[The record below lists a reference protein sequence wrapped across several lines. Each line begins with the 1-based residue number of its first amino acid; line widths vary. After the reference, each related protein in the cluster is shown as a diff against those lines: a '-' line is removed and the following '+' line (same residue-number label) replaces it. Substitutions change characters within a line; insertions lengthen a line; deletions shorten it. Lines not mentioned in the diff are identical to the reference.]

1 MYPIITTVTLIT
13 KSWSRRRLLAP
24 VGPAPVR
31 AGIDS
36 VLFITQWRQRSPV
49 LRRAA
54 PDEVELPS
62 RVTGYTAT
70 ADATKHVGY
79 QHNNESSV
87 VYRDSTWFLQ
97 PGSVAR
103 LRDTRLPTRTR
114 SRWHRRS
121 GRRWHTRTVA
131 RRLGDPQLAW
141 PSAAPVRLQARS
153 SVPCGPGARMA
164 CLGPPTARSRQAVCR
179 GPLIR
184 LPDAATGVQR
194 LRDASARRSSRP
206 MLCASVCMMVAPVDD
221 GLVSGAGQLC
231 CQWQRGASSA
241 QDYVDGSGQQLQ
253 VWLAGR
259 VLDHWL

>member
-24 VGPAPVR
+24 VGPAPVQ

-87 VYRDSTWFLQ
+87 GYRDSTCFLQ

-103 LRDTRLPTRTR
+103 LRDTGLPTRTR

-131 RRLGDPQLAW
+131 RRLRDPQLAG
-141 PSAAPVRLQARS
+141 RLRHLSGCRRGRTWYCFASLNGPEDDPHRRDRTGSRARHRRLRREDAGRRR
-153 SVPCGPGARMA
+153 PA
-164 CLGPPTARSRQAVCR
+164 
-179 GPLIR
+179 PLIQCWLHIFVDLAAFGSDVQEYCGDRSTPRRIADSELSPIPAR
-184 LPDAATGVQR
+184 LGTNLGTK
-194 LRDASARRSSRP
+194 
-206 MLCASVCMMVAPVDD
+206 
-221 GLVSGAGQLC
+221 
-231 CQWQRGASSA
+231 RGATA
-241 QDYVDGSGQQLQ
+241 EMA
-253 VWLAGR
+253 WNMT
-259 VLDHWL
+259 

>member
-24 VGPAPVR
+24 VGPAPVQ

-87 VYRDSTWFLQ
+87 VYRDSTCFLQ

-103 LRDTRLPTRTR
+103 LRDTGLPTRTR

-131 RRLGDPQLAW
+131 RRLRDPQLAGRLRHLSGCRRGRTW
-141 PSAAPVRLQARS
+141 FCFASLDATQKMTLTDGTELAPALGIGAFAEKTLVAAGQRPSSNVGCTSSSTSPHSEVMCRSTAEIGQRLAELRARS
-153 SVPCGPGARMA
+153 SAQFP
-164 CLGPPTARSRQAVCR
+164 R
-179 GPLIR
+179 GWERIWER
-184 LPDAATGVQR
+184 NAAP
-194 LRDASARRSSRP
+194 RP
-206 MLCASVCMMVAPVDD
+206 R
-221 GLVSGAGQLC
+221 
-231 CQWQRGASSA
+231 WRGT
-241 QDYVDGSGQQLQ
+241 
-253 VWLAGR
+253 
-259 VLDHWL
+259 

>member
-1 MYPIITTVTLIT
+1 M
-13 KSWSRRRLLAP
+13 LAP
-24 VGPAPVR
+24 VGPAPVQ

-70 ADATKHVGY
+70 PDATKHVGY

-87 VYRDSTWFLQ
+87 VYRDSTCFLQ

-103 LRDTRLPTRTR
+103 LRDTGLPTRTR

-131 RRLGDPQLAW
+131 RRLRDPQLAG
-141 PSAAPVRLQARS
+141 SAAPVRLQARS
-153 SVPCGPGARMA
+153 SVVLLRQLERHPDDPHRQDRTGSRARHRRLRREDA
-164 CLGPPTARSRQAVCR
+164 GRRRPA
-179 GPLIR
+179 PLIQCWLHIFVDLAAFGSDVQEYCGDRSTPRRIADSELSPIPAR
-184 LPDAATGVQR
+184 LGTNLGTK
-194 LRDASARRSSRP
+194 
-206 MLCASVCMMVAPVDD
+206 
-221 GLVSGAGQLC
+221 
-231 CQWQRGASSA
+231 RGATA
-241 QDYVDGSGQQLQ
+241 EMA
-253 VWLAGR
+253 WNMT
-259 VLDHWL
+259 